1 VITDPEP
8 VLRRPTEDDQP
19 RIAGLVEHW
28 FAGRRV
34 WPLVGRTWF
43 RNFAD
48 TSLLL
53 EASGNAAP
61 LAFLLGFRSPSRPDE
76 SVLHLVAVE
85 PNARR
90 RGHGRRLVDTFA
102 EEQTA
107 AGAHELRTIAWP
119 DDRGSIDFFRALG
132 FAAVDDPLTQNL
144 YGVPALADYEFA
156 GEDRAVLVRRLS
168 SR

>member
-1 VITDPEP
+1 VATDTEP

-19 RIAGLVEHW
+19 GIAGLVEHW

-34 WPLVGRTWF
+34 WPLVGHTWF
-43 RNFAD
+43 RHFAG

-53 EASGNAAP
+53 ETADGAP
-61 LAFLLGFRSPSRPDE
+61 IGFLLGFRSPSRPDE
-76 SVLHLVAVE
+76 AVLHLVAVE

-90 RGHGRRLVDTFA
+90 RGHGRRLVETFA
-102 EEQTA
+102 AQQSVG
-107 AGAHELRTIAWP
+107 GAREVRTIAWP
-119 DDRGSIDFFRALG
+119 DDRGAIAFLRALG
-132 FAAVDDPLTQNL
+132 FASIDDPRTQNL

-156 GEDRAVLVRRLS
+156 GEDRAVLVRPLS

>member
-1 VITDPEP
+1 VTTDAEL

-34 WPLVGRTWF
+34 WPLVGHTWF
-43 RNFAD
+43 RHFAD

-53 EASGNAAP
+53 ETEAATP
-61 LAFLLGFRSPSRPDE
+61 IAFLLGFRSPSRPGE
-76 SVLHLVAVE
+76 AVLHLVAVE

-90 RGHGRRLVDTFA
+90 RGHGRRLVEAFA
-102 EEQTA
+102 AEQSA
-107 AGAHELRTIAWP
+107 AGARELRTIAWP
-119 DDRGSIDFFRALG
+119 DDRGAIEFFRALG
-132 FAAVDDPLTQNL
+132 FAPDDDPRTQNL
-144 YGVPALADYEFA
+144 YGVPALPDYEFA
-156 GEDRAVLVRRLS
+156 GEDRAVLIRPLS